1 MSERDSLSALE
12 ADLNIIAIG
21 EGGGR
26 RTKEDERHPVHCGF
40 DVKESIWMSV
50 FNTVLN
56 VVVSIVFLY
65 RPYLFCVVQDFFTDE
80 HRQERKRNFF
90 QNKKIRIMEKKEQ
103 IQTKFHWMMLALEPV
118 RRWYGSA

>member
-21 EGGGR
+21 EGGR
-26 RTKEDERHPVHCGF
+26 RAKEDERHPVHCGF

-65 RPYLFCVVQDFFTDE
+65 RPYLFCVVPDFFTDE
-80 HRQERKRNFF
+80 HRQERKRKLFSKQEN
-90 QNKKIRIMEKKEQ
+90 NDYGKKGTNSDEIPLDIK
-103 IQTKFHWMMLALEPV
+103 IQK
-118 RRWYGSA
+118 Y